1 MASVVVIFRVYPED
15 DQLEGAISGIKS
27 AMNPNQ
33 IETEEIAFGIKLIK
47 VMFKFDDAS
56 NTSSNLEEQLR
67 KIAGVKEVEVAEETL
82 L

>member
-15 DQLEGAISGIKS
+15 DQLEKAMAGIKS
-27 AMNPNQ
+27 ELSPNQ

-67 KIAGVKEVEVAEETL
+67 KVSGVKEVEVAEETL